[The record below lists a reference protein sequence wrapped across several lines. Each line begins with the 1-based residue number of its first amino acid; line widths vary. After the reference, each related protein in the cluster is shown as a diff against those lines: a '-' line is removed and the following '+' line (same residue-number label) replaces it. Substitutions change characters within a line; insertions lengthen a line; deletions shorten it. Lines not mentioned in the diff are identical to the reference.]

1 METNTGLSAS
11 DVALLNRD
19 NDGWGDNG
27 FMWIFALL
35 ILFWGGNGM
44 WGNRNMPANGEPVT
58 EAGLCNAMNFNNLE
72 NAVGRLSDQN
82 QQQTQ
87 LLGNGICNLG
97 YEMQGNISQLGKE
110 VALGQSGINQTILTT
125 GHSIGKQL
133 SDCCCENRLATANL
147 SAQMDRQTC
156 DITSAIHA
164 EGEATRALMQTN
176 EIQALRDKVSSLEM
190 DSRMYGVVRYP
201 NGFVYNAGNSPF
213 CGCNST
219 CGCGV

>member
-1 METNTGLSAS
+1 METGLTAS
-11 DVALLNRD
+11 DVALLNGRNND
-19 NDGWGDNG
+19 NDWTDGG

-44 WGNRNMPANGEPVT
+44 WGNRNVTNGEPVT

-72 NAVGRLSDQN
+72 NAVGRLSDQT

-87 LLGNGICNLG
+87 TLGNGICNLG

-110 VALGQSGINQTILTT
+110 VALGQSGINQNIMSEGNTIQRQ
-125 GHSIGKQL
+125 IAE
-133 SDCCCENRLATANL
+133 CCCDNRLATANL

-213 CGCNST
+213 CGCSCNS
-219 CGCGV
+219 CGV

>member
-1 METNTGLSAS
+1 METGLTAS
-11 DVALLNRD
+11 DVALLNGKNND
-19 NDGWGDNG
+19 NDWTDGG

-44 WGNRNMPANGEPVT
+44 WGNRNVTNGEPVT

-82 QQQTQ
+82 QQQTHI
-87 LLGNGICNLG
+87 LGNGICNLG

-110 VALGQSGINQTILTT
+110 VALGQSGITQSIMSEGNTIQRQ
-125 GHSIGKQL
+125 IAE
-133 SDCCCENRLATANL
+133 CCCDNRLATANL

-164 EGEATRALMQTN
+164 EGEATRAMMQTN

-213 CGCNST
+213 CGCN
-219 CGCGV
+219 GCGV